1 MRTGSTPVTRTKGTT
16 MSEPWFNWQNKTMQL
31 DGLWVLNDFLTPDV
45 YQRIQNE
52 IRDTPAEWHN
62 RYHSREISEHGDYP
76 NCRELAGRLIPYLSG
91 LIGGNYKCVTIR
103 AYRDHPGSWF
113 FPHLDGK
120 EFAVNMQIYMPASDR
135 DELGTQFCTNN
146 EKNKLADVDEYDL
159 ESKFNFSANEF
170 YTVPFRANWGYI
182 NDNTQRKIHKTLRV
196 PENYIRESIHFNFAV
211 KRYSAEYTFDAGLEL
226 DWYRRIGVAVPPE
239 EMI

>member
-1 MRTGSTPVTRTKGTT
+1 
-16 MSEPWFNWQNKTMQL
+16 
-31 DGLWVLNDFLTPDV
+31 
-45 YQRIQNE
+45 
-52 IRDTPAEWHN
+52 
-62 RYHSREISEHGDYP
+62 
-76 NCRELAGRLIPYLSG
+76 
-91 LIGGNYKCVTIR
+91 
-103 AYRDHPGSWF
+103 
-113 FPHLDGK
+113 
-120 EFAVNMQIYMPASDR
+120 MPASDR